1 MTSSASFL
9 SGLFCAPDQIVNLA
23 IFDLDHTL
31 IAADCSELWA
41 MEMQNRGW
49 INSADFWQQHRRLM
63 QEYAQGDLCME
74 DYLQLNLSP
83 LVGKDLALVA
93 EAARSFAAERLISL
107 IYPTAYQLVQ
117 QHREQGHL
125 LLMISASEDFLVQ
138 PLAEHL
144 GFDAAIGIGIETR
157 QGCITG
163 RPLQPLSYQAGKI
176 ACLQH
181 WLSQHSIQ
189 PGQSWFYSDSHNDLP
204 LLDWVDHPRPVN
216 ANTLLQQLAAS
227 RGWSWSNLVG

>member
-1 MTSSASFL
+1 MSLIPFL
-9 SGLFCAPDQIVNLA
+9 HQPDQAVNLA
-23 IFDLDHTL
+23 LFDLDHTL

-49 INSADFWQQHRRLM
+49 ITQRDFWPQHRQLM
-63 QEYAQGDLCME
+63 QEYALGNLRME

-93 EAARSFAAERLISL
+93 EAARSFAAERLIPL
-107 IYPTAYQLVQ
+107 IYPIAHQLVQ

-125 LLMISASEDFLVQ
+125 LLMISASENFLVQ
-138 PLAEHL
+138 PLAEYF
-144 GFDAAIGIGIETR
+144 GFNAAIGIGIATDR
-157 QGCITG
+157 GRITG
-163 RPLQPLSYQAGKI
+163 QPLQPLSYQAGKI

-181 WLSQHSIQ
+181 WLSQYSLQ
-189 PGQSWFYSDSHNDLP
+189 AGESWFYSDSHNDLP

-216 ANTLLQQLAAS
+216 ANSLLQQAAAQ
-227 RGWSWSNLVG
+227 RGWSLENF